1 MKIDELE
8 FSVRTYNCLKRAGID
23 TVEQL
28 LTKSDAELMKIRC
41 FGTGCLV
48 EVHEKIRKPAGAII
62 APAVPGPVVG
72 HDITEM
78 CFRNGKEEGRKEL
91 KAEVLAHLLDQK
103 TKVKGLCHAHVVE
116 LMKFVEGL

>member
-1 MKIDELE
+1 MDVRERLIQILSVPIYPHLDEDPAE
-8 FSVRTYNCLKRAGID
+8 VVADY
-23 TVEQL
+23 L
-28 LTKSDAELMKIRC
+28 LDNGVTI
-41 FGTGCLV
+41 T
-48 EVHEKIRKPAGAII
+48 
-62 APAVPGPVVG
+62 PAVPGPVVG
-72 HDITEM
+72 HDITEL

>member
-1 MKIDELE
+1 MDVKERLYQLIEEARVTRSDHGIVINGTRFIAQYLIDHG
-8 FSVRTYNCLKRAGID
+8 VTI
-23 TVEQL
+23 T
-28 LTKSDAELMKIRC
+28 
-41 FGTGCLV
+41 
-48 EVHEKIRKPAGAII
+48 PAI
-62 APAVPGPVVG
+62 PGPVVG
-72 HDITEM
+72 HDITEL